1 MAFTLSVAAVTVAL
15 MISSII
21 VKPYV
26 NIRRVKIGLY
36 CAVAVAGAAV
46 LLATGSVSV
55 SEVAQGFTADTA
67 VNPLKILAL
76 FLSMTLI
83 SVYLGDAGFFT
94 LAAEK
99 VFARSKGGAF
109 KTFIALYFAVSVLT
123 VFTSND
129 IIVLT
134 FTPPV
139 CIFAKKARVSP
150 LPFLIGEFV
159 AANTWSM
166 ALLIGNPTN
175 VYLAGSA
182 GISFFGYMKVM
193 LLPAAAAGLSGLAA
207 LIILFRKQLFPAAGG
222 KPAPLNPTGLTALNG
237 TPKETPRADERVF
250 EKTNETAPSNETI
263 RPRGET
269 ILRGD
274 ETLRRGDGTMR
285 RNDETLRRGD
295 GERKARISKVPLAA
309 SLVTLV
315 ACIIILSVSSFI
327 GAEMWLVCVISAA
340 ALTVFLFVYGLFAEK
355 TAARVFHEL
364 KKAPYELIPFVLSMF
379 VIVLALKKTG
389 VTDALSDA
397 LVKNAKSDG
406 FLFGTLAALCSNL
419 LNNIPMSVLFEK
431 IIGGK
436 SVYATFGA
444 VIGSNIGAFITPVG
458 ALAGIMWT
466 KILNGEGVKLSFGKF
481 ALYGTFCAVFALA
494 AACLALFI
502 AL

>member
-1 MAFTLSVAAVTVAL
+1 MAFTLSVAVITVAL

-269 ILRGD
+269 MRPGDETILRG
-274 ETLRRGDGTMR
+274 
-285 RNDETLRRGD
+285 DETLRRGD

-355 TAARVFHEL
+355 TAARVFHGL

-389 VTDALSDA
+389 VTDALSGA

-494 AACLALFI
+494 AACLALFFVI
-502 AL
+502 

>member
-1 MAFTLSVAAVTVAL
+1 
-15 MISSII
+15 
-21 VKPYV
+21 
-26 NIRRVKIGLY
+26 
-36 CAVAVAGAAV
+36 
-46 LLATGSVSV
+46 
-55 SEVAQGFTADTA
+55 
-67 VNPLKILAL
+67 
-76 FLSMTLI
+76 
-83 SVYLGDAGFFT
+83 
-94 LAAEK
+94 
-99 VFARSKGGAF
+99 
-109 KTFIALYFAVSVLT
+109 YFAVSVLT

-175 VYLAGSA
+175 IYLAGSA
-182 GISFFGYMKVM
+182 GISFFEYMKVM

-207 LIILFRKQLFPAAGG
+207 LIILFRKQLFLSPGGQAA
-222 KPAPLNPTGLTALNG
+222 PCENTMLP
-237 TPKETPRADERVF
+237 
-250 EKTNETAPSNETI
+250 
-263 RPRGET
+263 
-269 ILRGD
+269 GD
-274 ETLRRGDGTMR
+274 ETASDGKFAA
-285 RNDETLRRGD
+285 GD
-295 GERKARISKVPLAA
+295 GERKTKISKVPLAA
-309 SLVTLV
+309 SLVTLA

-340 ALTVFLFVYGLFAEK
+340 ALTVFLLFYGLFAEK
-355 TAARVFHEL
+355 TAARVLHGL

-389 VTDALSDA
+389 VTDALSGA
-397 LVKNAKSDG
+397 LVKGAKSDG

-494 AACLALFI
+494 AACLALFFAI
-502 AL
+502 

>member
-1 MAFTLSVAAVTVAL
+1 MAFTLSVAVITVAL

-269 ILRGD
+269 MRPGDETILRG
-274 ETLRRGDGTMR
+274 
-285 RNDETLRRGD
+285 DETLRRGD

-327 GAEMWLVCVISAA
+327 GAEMWLVFVISAA

-355 TAARVFHEL
+355 TAARVFHGL

-389 VTDALSDA
+389 VTDALSGA

>member
-182 GISFFGYMKVM
+182 GISFFGYLKVM

-269 ILRGD
+269 IRPGD
-274 ETLRRGDGTMR
+274 ETILRG
-285 RNDETLRRGD
+285 DETLRRGD

-327 GAEMWLVCVISAA
+327 GAEMWLVCVVSAA

-355 TAARVFHEL
+355 TAARVFHGL

-389 VTDALSDA
+389 VTDALSGA
-397 LVKNAKSDG
+397 LVKGAKSDG
-406 FLFGTLAALCSNL
+406 FLFGTLAAFCSNL

-466 KILNGEGVKLSFGKF
+466 KI
-481 ALYGTFCAVFALA
+481 
-494 AACLALFI
+494 
-502 AL
+502 

>member
-1 MAFTLSVAAVTVAL
+1 MAFTLSVAAITVAL

-269 ILRGD
+269 MRPGDETILRG
-274 ETLRRGDGTMR
+274 
-285 RNDETLRRGD
+285 DETLRRGD

-355 TAARVFHEL
+355 TAARVFHGL

-389 VTDALSDA
+389 VTDALSGA

>member
-1 MAFTLSVAAVTVAL
+1 MAFTLSVAAITVAL

-269 ILRGD
+269 MRPGDETILRG
-274 ETLRRGDGTMR
+274 
-285 RNDETLRRGD
+285 DETLRRGD

-355 TAARVFHEL
+355 TAARVFHGL

-389 VTDALSDA
+389 VTDALSGA

-481 ALYGTFCAVFALA
+481 ALYGTLCAVFALA

>member
-222 KPAPLNPTGLTALNG
+222 KPAALNPTGLTALNV

-250 EKTNETAPSNETI
+250 EKTHETAPRGETI
-263 RPRGET
+263 CPSDET

-274 ETLRRGDGTMR
+274 ETLRRGDG
-285 RNDETLRRGD
+285 
-295 GERKARISKVPLAA
+295 ERKTRISKVPLAA

-355 TAARVFHEL
+355 TAARVFHGL

-389 VTDALSDA
+389 VTDALSVA

-466 KILNGEGVKLSFGKF
+466 KILNSEGVKLSFGKF

>member
-55 SEVAQGFTADTA
+55 NEVAQGFTADTA

-222 KPAPLNPTGLTALNG
+222 KTAAINPTGLTALNG

-269 ILRGD
+269 ILR
-274 ETLRRGDGTMR
+274 E
-285 RNDETLRRGD
+285 DETLRRGD

-340 ALTVFLFVYGLFAEK
+340 ALTVFLFVYGLFSEK
-355 TAARVFHEL
+355 TAARVFHGL

-389 VTDALSDA
+389 VTDALSGA

>member
-36 CAVAVAGAAV
+36 CVVAVAGAAV

-55 SEVAQGFTADTA
+55 SEAVQGFTADTA

-76 FLSMTLI
+76 FLSMTLV

-175 VYLAGSA
+175 IYLAGSA
-182 GISFFGYMKVM
+182 GISFFEYMKVM

-207 LIILFRKQLFPAAGG
+207 LIILFRKQLFLSPDGKAA
-222 KPAPLNPTGLTALNG
+222 PRENTMLT
-237 TPKETPRADERVF
+237 
-250 EKTNETAPSNETI
+250 
-263 RPRGET
+263 
-269 ILRGD
+269 GD
-274 ETLRRGDGTMR
+274 ETASDGKFAA
-285 RNDETLRRGD
+285 GD

-309 SLVTLV
+309 SLVTLA

-340 ALTVFLFVYGLFAEK
+340 ALTVFLLFYGLFAEK
-355 TAARVFHEL
+355 TAARVLHGL

-389 VTDALSDA
+389 VTDALSGA
-397 LVKNAKSDG
+397 LVKGAKSDG

-431 IIGGK
+431 IISGK

-494 AACLALFI
+494 AACLALFFAI
-502 AL
+502 